1 MLDIKECRR
10 IKNEYTKKYEG
21 KNVILNL
28 NHYPFIYMIVTHGD
42 GKSWGYFAEYF
53 NNEKCESHHKKRHIF
68 LSRSNNEMVYFY
80 THHGEHYYNANT
92 NVIIECDNE
101 DIKRVYN
108 IIFIK
113 NFVYGVNG
121 SWLAPLSFE
130 INPRLTTNLYDAGI
144 INNDYAIY
152 FPYGLHN
159 SVDISKPLIKDA
171 FHGLNAKWAKVAY
184 EYGISVEKIKKLKQF
199 NYQPEEISSGFS
211 NFDIPDLIIRNK
223 EATFKFVSDYYYRDY
238 IRMYEQLPAELRN
251 GFTIFPKDIRK
262 KHDDIL
268 KLYQRHQDAIAE
280 LRRKEVQ
287 ENYLKNYYDKAK
299 SFEYKDATYQI
310 IACKDLGDLVKE
322 GRELH
327 HCVGSYI
334 NSVGK
339 GSEYILFLRKI
350 DNIETPFFTI
360 DLTPDLIVR
369 QIHGLRNCNLSD
381 EVKPFVNKWAEK
393 FNLNISSCSGI
404 YCAIN

>member
-28 NHYPFIYMIVTHGD
+28 NHYPLIYMIVTHGD
-42 GKSWGYFAEYF
+42 GKSWGYFAENYC
-53 NNEKCESHHKKRHIF
+53 NNDYNHIF
-68 LSRSNNEMVYFY
+68 LSRSNNEMVYLY

-92 NVIIECDNE
+92 NVIIECNNE
-101 DIKRVYN
+101 DVKRVYN

-113 NFVYGVNG
+113 NFVYGING
-121 SWLAPLSFE
+121 SWTTPLSFK
-130 INPRLTTNLYDAGI
+130 INPRLLTNLYDAGI

-152 FPYGLHN
+152 FPYGLYN

-184 EYGISVEKIKKLKQF
+184 EYGISVDLIKKLKRF
-199 NYQPEEISSGFS
+199 NYRPEEIFTSGFS

-223 EATFKFVSDYYYRDY
+223 AATFMFVSDYYYRDY
-238 IRMYEQLPAELRN
+238 IRMYEQLPTELRN
-251 GFTIFPKDIRK
+251 GFTIFPKNVRK

-268 KLYQRHQDAIAE
+268 KLYERHQDAIAE
-280 LRRKEVQ
+280 LKRKEVQ
-287 ENYLKNYYDKAK
+287 ENYLKNYYDRAK
-299 SFEYKDATYQI
+299 SFEYKDSDYQI
-310 IACKDLGDLVKE
+310 IACKDLSDLVKE

-350 DNIETPFFTI
+350 DNVETPFFTI

-369 QIHGLRNCNLSD
+369 QIHGLRNCNLSN
-381 EVKPFVNKWAEK
+381 EVKPFVSKWAEK
-393 FNLNISSCSGI
+393 FNLNISNCSGI